1 MAIPKW
7 TTTAGLLGTIDERIA
22 YNYTLQATDTDG
34 DTLTYSVIAG
44 NLPSGLTLSSG
55 GVISGVPL
63 EVARRTEKQFVVRAS
78 DGTNKVDRTFKL
90 IVEGSDAPTWST
102 AAGSLG
108 TFRDGDYVS
117 YQLLAVDSDSDIQSY
132 RLINGELPPSITLN
146 KKTGL
151 LSGVILPV
159 PEVDFDS
166 SQIGLSGQPFDTD
179 AFDLSQRSGA
189 IDKNYEFTVRV
200 SDGISYSDRI
210 FSMYV
215 EGLSSLANAS
225 TTSVTADTTTITA
238 DADEIRPLYF
248 VQPAGSLGS
257 FRHENYA
264 IIHVDVVDPGD
275 YLEYSGDTT
284 ITYSISSGSLPPGL
298 SLNTSTGEIY
308 GIIAYSPNVQT
319 TYSFT
324 VTALKSSLYFLDS
337 EYSRNYSITILGE
350 GYNKISWVS
359 NIKELVL

>member
-7 TTTAGLLGTIDERIA
+7 TTTAGLLGTIDERVE
-22 YNYTLQATDTDG
+22 YSYTLQAGDTDG
-34 DTLTYSVIAG
+34 DTLTYSIIAG
-44 NLPSGLTLSSG
+44 NLPRGLTLSNG

-63 EVARRTEKQFVVRAS
+63 EVGRRTESQFVVRAS

-90 IVEGSDAPTWST
+90 IVEGSDAPVWST
-102 AAGSLG
+102 ASGSLG

-117 YQLLAVDSDSDIQSY
+117 YQLLATDSDSDISSY
-132 RLINGELPPSITLN
+132 KIIDGYLPPNVSLN

-151 LSGVILPV
+151 LSGVIFPV
-159 PEVDFDS
+159 QQVDFDS
-166 SQIGLSGQPFDTD
+166 SEIGLSGQAFDTD

-200 SDGISYSDRI
+200 SDGISYSDRT
-210 FSMYV
+210 FSMFV
-215 EGLSSLANAS
+215 QGLSSIADAS
-225 TTSVTADTTTITA
+225 TSSITADTTTLTA

-264 IIHVDVVDPGD
+264 IIHIDVVDPGD

-298 SLNTSTGEIY
+298 ALNSSTGEIY
-308 GIIAYSPNVQT
+308 GVISYSPNVET
-319 TYSFT
+319 VYSFT
-324 VTALKSSLYFLDS
+324 VSVLKSSAFFLDTT
-337 EYSRNYSITILGE
+337 YTRNYSITILGE
-350 GYNKISWVS
+350 GYNKISWVT
-359 NIKELVL
+359 NLKELVL